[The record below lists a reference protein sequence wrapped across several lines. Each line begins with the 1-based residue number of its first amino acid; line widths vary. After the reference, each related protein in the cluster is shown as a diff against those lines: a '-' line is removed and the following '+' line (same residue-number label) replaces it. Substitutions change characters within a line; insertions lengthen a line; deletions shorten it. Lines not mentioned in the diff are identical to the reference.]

1 MNYFEKHP
9 MLPLIVGVLG
19 VSLSAIFV
27 RFSTAPSTVTAAWRL
42 LWTVTL
48 LAPAVLLRQ
57 EPRRELL
64 HLDRKTLLLSCAS
77 GLFLGFHF
85 ALWFESLDH
94 TSVASSTTIV
104 NTEVI
109 WVALGYCFVLRGKL
123 SWKAVLSIAVAFLG
137 SVLIALSDSA
147 AGGGHLYGDI
157 LALLAAMAAAVYML
171 ISRVTSKTTS
181 TSVYTFI
188 LYVSTAATLVV
199 ISLLRRTSLVG
210 YGWNPV
216 FIGLLLAVF
225 STLMGHSI
233 FSWCMKFF
241 APSFVSA
248 TKLLEP
254 VVAAIVAGFLFG
266 EIPGLLQL
274 VGGIVILGGV
284 YSYSCLE
291 RTHA

>member
-1 MNYFEKHP
+1 MV
-9 MLPLIVGVLG
+9 PLVIGVLG

-42 LWTVTL
+42 LWTVAL
-48 LAPAVLLRQ
+48 LAPAVLLRR
-57 EPRRELL
+57 EPRQELL
-64 HLDRKTLLLSCAS
+64 HLDHKTLLLSCVS

-85 ALWFESLDH
+85 ALWFESLNH

-109 WVALGYCFVLRGKL
+109 WVALGYCLVLRGKL
-123 SWKAVLSIAVAFLG
+123 SWKAVLSIAVAFFG

-147 AGGGHLYGDI
+147 VGGGHLFGDI

-199 ISLLRRTSLVG
+199 ISLLRSCSLVG

-216 FIGLLLAVF
+216 LIGLLLAVF

-266 EIPGLLQL
+266 EIPALLQL
-274 VGGIVILGGV
+274 LGGIIILGGV
-284 YSYSCLE
+284 YAYSRLE
-291 RTHA
+291 RTHG